1 MRRALL
7 LLALLAAA
15 GDARAQGLSLFPAS
29 QYGKATL
36 TLPQSTAGMSSVQ
49 LQNVLGR
56 NANFERLDSYRDQ
69 DRFRRIATPVGR
81 LDLLVSGPLGTGVA
95 NCTASIISARHI
107 ITNAHCFPQGA
118 GAVKQASLLMDF
130 YSEDNAAQARRF
142 EVKPVPVERNEQLDF
157 VVAEVS
163 GNPSARFG
171 RIALEARDPEPGES
185 LLIIHHPMGMP
196 KHMTRGGCRAHAPV
210 SVDGADIRHRCDT
223 LPGSSGSPILSEGS
237 GRMLGLHYGG
247 SPNPGPSTWNFGKRL
262 SEIATRS
269 RVLSAALAEQ
279 RQQEDAATRAAAART
294 EAERRQQEAAMRAEV
309 ERRVKEQLE
318 AERAKAAPAVAAPV
332 SRASPAA
339 PAAASAPRQPVQ
351 DGRWMVEF
359 TCGRTIEQREEV
371 SQVSAFTVKQEA
383 RMANGRLA
391 ARREYPY
398 RLSGFTVVEE
408 WSGEY
413 RDNRFAM
420 KISARATNPQ
430 SRDVHHWEY
439 EWKGGALQRLPRQ
452 RIGIDGTL
460 FTFPR
465 GSKTKSRECE
475 GALSVL
481 EG

>member
-130 YSEDNAAQARRF
+130 YSEDNAAQGRRF
-142 EVKPVPVERNEQLDF
+142 EVRPVPVERNEQLDF

-210 SVDGADIRHRCDT
+210 AVQGTDIWHRCDT
-223 LPGSSGSPILSEGS
+223 MPGSSGSPILAEGT

-247 SPNPGPSTWNFGKRL
+247 ALDAQVHVAADEPEARVGQQHAGHEPRLGEDLEPVAHAEHGNAGLGARAHLAHDRGVGGDRAGPQVVAVGEAAGQDDEVGRGKRRL
-262 SEIATRS
+262 
-269 RVLSAALAEQ
+269 RVPDDGRLRAGRRADRVDDVALAVGA
-279 RQQEDAATRAAAART
+279 RED
-294 EAERRQQEAAMRAEV
+294 
-309 ERRVKEQLE
+309 
-318 AERAKAAPAVAAPV
+318 
-332 SRASPAA
+332 
-339 PAAASAPRQPVQ
+339 
-351 DGRWMVEF
+351 DD
-359 TCGRTIEQREEV
+359 C
-371 SQVSAFTVKQEA
+371 
-383 RMANGRLA
+383 
-391 ARREYPY
+391 
-398 RLSGFTVVEE
+398 
-408 WSGEY
+408 
-413 RDNRFAM
+413 
-420 KISARATNPQ
+420 
-430 SRDVHHWEY
+430 
-439 EWKGGALQRLPRQ
+439 
-452 RIGIDGTL
+452 
-460 FTFPR
+460 
-465 GSKTKSRECE
+465 
-475 GALSVL
+475 
-481 EG
+481 